1 MIRDRQKGDACVVKR
16 ILLRVLFIVLAAFTG
31 LMATVNPAT
40 LILTALSIFAAVK
53 VDFFA
58 GRNEDTGRKPAYRWA
73 WLWAVVIFFGT
84 FFMTP
89 GVITGTDNATADLS
103 RSVPAAAV
111 TEEEPEPAEEAD
123 GFGQEPAEEPVPV
136 EEPEPEPEP
145 EPQPEPEPAP
155 APEPEPAPQPE
166 PESAPEPEPA
176 PEPVPVAEPEPVAAE
191 PASVNYV
198 GNKNTGKFHCPSCSS
213 VSDMKESN
221 KLYWTGS
228 RDELIAQGYVPC
240 ARCHP

>member
-1 MIRDRQKGDACVVKR
+1 MKG

-58 GRNEDTGRKPAYRWA
+58 GRNEDTGRKPVYRWA
-73 WLWAVVIFFGT
+73 WLWAVAIFVGT
-84 FFMTP
+84 VAFSVA
-89 GVITGTDNATADLS
+89 GVSDIDSTAATDLS
-103 RSVPAAAV
+103 RGVPTSTV
-111 TEEEPEPAEEAD
+111 TEEEPDPAEEAD

-145 EPQPEPEPAP
+145 VQAEPEPEPEPQPEPEPAP
-155 APEPEPAPQPE
+155 
-166 PESAPEPEPA
+166 APEPEPA

-198 GNKNTGKFHCPSCSS
+198 GNKNTGKFHLPSCSS
-213 VSDMKESN
+213 VSDMNESN

>member
-1 MIRDRQKGDACVVKR
+1 MKR

-58 GRNEDTGRKPAYRWA
+58 GRKEDTGRKPVYRWA
-73 WLWAVVIFFGT
+73 WLWAVAIFVGT
-84 FFMTP
+84 VAFSVA
-89 GVITGTDNATADLS
+89 GVSDIDSTAAADLS
-103 RSVPAAAV
+103 RGVPTSTV
-111 TEEEPEPAEEAD
+111 TEEEPDPAEEAD

-145 EPQPEPEPAP
+145 VQAEPEPEPQPEPEPAP
-155 APEPEPAPQPE
+155 TPEPEPA
-166 PESAPEPEPA
+166 A
-176 PEPVPVAEPEPVAAE
+176 EPVPVAEPEPVAAE

-198 GNKNTGKFHCPSCSS
+198 GNKNTGKFHLPSCSS
-213 VSDMKESN
+213 VSDMNESN

-240 ARCHP
+240 GRCHP

>member
-1 MIRDRQKGDACVVKR
+1 MKR
-16 ILLRVLFIVLAAFTG
+16 VLLRVLFIVLAAFTG
-31 LMATVNPAT
+31 IMATVNPAT

-58 GRNEDTGRKPAYRWA
+58 GRNEDTGRKPVYRWA
-73 WLWAVVIFFGT
+73 WLWAVAIFVGT
-84 FFMTP
+84 VAFSVA
-89 GVITGTDNATADLS
+89 GVSDIDSTAATDLS
-103 RSVPAAAV
+103 RGVPTSTV
-111 TEEEPEPAEEAD
+111 TEEEPDPAEEAD
-123 GFGQEPAEEPVPV
+123 GFGQEPAEEPAPV
-136 EEPEPEPEP
+136 EEPEPEPVQAEPEP

-155 APEPEPAPQPE
+155 TPEPE

-198 GNKNTGKFHCPSCSS
+198 GNKNTGKFHLPSCSS
-213 VSDMKESN
+213 VSDMNESN

>member
-1 MIRDRQKGDACVVKR
+1 MKR

-31 LMATVNPAT
+31 IMATVNPAN

-53 VDFFA
+53 VDFF
-58 GRNEDTGRKPAYRWA
+58 GRNEVTGRKPVYRWA
-73 WLWAVVIFFGT
+73 WLWAVAIFVGT
-84 FFMTP
+84 VAFSVA
-89 GVITGTDNATADLS
+89 GVSDIDSTAATDLS
-103 RSVPAAAV
+103 RGVPAAAV
-111 TEEEPEPAEEAD
+111 AEEEPDPAEEAD
-123 GFGQEPAEEPVPV
+123 GFGQEPAEEEPAPV
-136 EEPEPEPEP
+136 EEPEPEPVQAEPEP

-155 APEPEPAPQPE
+155 T
-166 PESAPEPEPA
+166 PEPA
-176 PEPVPVAEPEPVAAE
+176 PEPVPVAEPEPVQAE

-198 GNKNTGKFHCPSCSS
+198 GNKNTGKFHLPSCSS
-213 VSDMKESN
+213 VSDMNESN

>member
-1 MIRDRQKGDACVVKR
+1 MKR

-58 GRNEDTGRKPAYRWA
+58 GSNEDTGRKPVYRWA
-73 WLWAVVIFFGT
+73 WLWAVAIFVGT
-84 FFMTP
+84 VAFSVA
-89 GVITGTDNATADLS
+89 GVSDIDSTAAADLS
-103 RSVPAAAV
+103 RGVPASTV

-123 GFGQEPAEEPVPV
+123 GFGQEPAEEPAPV
-136 EEPEPEPEP
+136 EEPEPEPVQAEPEP

-155 APEPEPAPQPE
+155 T
-166 PESAPEPEPA
+166 PEPA

-198 GNKNTGKFHCPSCSS
+198 GNKNTGKFHLPSCSS
-213 VSDMKESN
+213 VSDMNESN

-240 ARCHP
+240 GRCHP

>member
-1 MIRDRQKGDACVVKR
+1 MKR

-31 LMATVNPAT
+31 IMATVNPAT

-53 VDFFA
+53 VDFF
-58 GRNEDTGRKPAYRWA
+58 GRNEATGRKPVYRWA
-73 WLWAVVIFFGT
+73 WLWAVAIFVGT
-84 FFMTP
+84 VAFSVA
-89 GVITGTDNATADLS
+89 GVSNIDSTAATDLS
-103 RSVPAAAV
+103 RGVPTSTV

-123 GFGQEPAEEPVPV
+123 GFGQEPAEEEPASV
-136 EEPEPEPEP
+136 EEPEPV
-145 EPQPEPEPAP
+145 QA
-155 APEPEPAPQPE
+155 EPEPAPQPE

-176 PEPVPVAEPEPVAAE
+176 PEPVPVAEPEPVQAE

-198 GNKNTGKFHCPSCSS
+198 GNKNTGKFHLPSCSS
-213 VSDMKESN
+213 VSDMNESN